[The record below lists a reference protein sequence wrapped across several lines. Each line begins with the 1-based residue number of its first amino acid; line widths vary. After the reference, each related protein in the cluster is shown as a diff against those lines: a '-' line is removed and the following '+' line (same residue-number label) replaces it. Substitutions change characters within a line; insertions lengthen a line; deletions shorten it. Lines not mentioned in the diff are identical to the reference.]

1 MSLVVCPCLH
11 LVLVLLPQYFAEGRD
26 LQHLS
31 EQTKVVWAS
40 SPPLFLFK
48 PRDYCTIVHYRKQP
62 DGTIIGTT
70 RYTGRQTQTQ
80 SAIRWQ
86 KAKAVAFG
94 LAYDGLIDPG
104 PQW

>member
-1 MSLVVCPCLH
+1 M
-11 LVLVLLPQYFAEGRD
+11 LVLLPQYFAEGRD

-70 RYTGRQTQTQ
+70 RHTRPGRHRLTQRSGSRRRLLPSGWPMTD
-80 SAIRWQ
+80 SRS
-86 KAKAVAFG
+86 
-94 LAYDGLIDPG
+94 
-104 PQW
+104 